1 MTEKPLVSVII
12 PHFNGREILRNCL
25 EALKKTEYQNKEV
38 IIVNNASTDGS
49 VDDIHHFFP
58 GARVVNNEK
67 NLGYA
72 GGCNSGLANASG
84 KYVLFLNNDTVFGR
98 EWLSILVEACE
109 KDEKIAACQPK
120 ILSQTDR
127 EMFDYA
133 GAAGGL
139 IDVLGYPFAR
149 GRLFFTLEK
158 DEKQYDAD
166 GNIFWASGT
175 ATLIRKSVLDEAG
188 TFDEDFFAHMEEIDL
203 NWRMHL
209 AGYRVVAVPEAIVYH
224 NAGST
229 LKPDSP
235 EKIYLNHR
243 NSLVMIL
250 KNYELKNLLW
260 IIPVRVSLEL
270 LTLVYALLKLDFAR
284 LKGGLLALIYVLI
297 NFFRIIR
304 KRKQVHRLRK
314 VPDSEIFK
322 KMYRGSIAF
331 EYFVRGISKAKD
343 LKLK

>member
-1 MTEKPLVSVII
+1 MTGKPLVSIII

-25 EALKKTEYQNKEV
+25 EAVEKTKYQNKEV

-49 VDDIHHFFP
+49 MDDIHHSFP
-58 GARVVNNEK
+58 WALLVNNEK

-72 GGCNSGLANASG
+72 GGCNSGLVSASG
-84 KYVLFLNNDTVFGR
+84 EYILFLNNDTVF
-98 EWLSILVEACE
+98 EPDWLSVLVGVCE
-109 KDEKIAACQPK
+109 QDEKIAACQPK
-120 ILSQTDR
+120 IRSLVNR

-139 IDVLGYPFAR
+139 IDIFGYPFAK

-158 DEKQYDAD
+158 DEQQYDD
-166 GNIFWASGT
+166 TGDIFWASGT
-175 ATLIRKSVLDEAG
+175 ATLIRKSVLDEVG
-188 TFDEDFFAHMEEIDL
+188 SFDEDFFAHMEEIDL

-229 LKPDSP
+229 LKPDSAQ
-235 EKIYLNHR
+235 KIYLNHR
-243 NSLVMIL
+243 NSLIMIL
-250 KNYELKNLLW
+250 KNYGLKNLLW
-260 IIPVRVSLEL
+260 ILPVRVGLEF
-270 LTLVYALLKLDFAR
+270 LTIVYAILKLDFVR
-284 LKGGLLALIYVLI
+284 LKGGFLALIYVLF
-297 NFFRIIR
+297 NFFRIIG

-322 KMYRGSIAF
+322 KMYRGSIVF
-331 EYFVRGISKAKD
+331 EYFVRGISRARD

>member
-1 MTEKPLVSVII
+1 MTGKPLVSIII
-12 PHFNGREILRNCL
+12 PHFNGRDILRNCL
-25 EALKKTEYQNKEV
+25 EALEKTRYQNNEV

-49 VDDIHHFFP
+49 VDDIHRSFP
-58 GARVVNNEK
+58 RARLVNNEK

-84 KYVLFLNNDTVFGR
+84 KYILFLNNDTVFEP
-98 EWLSILVEACE
+98 EWLSRLVEACE
-109 KDEKIAACQPK
+109 KDEKVAACQPK
-120 ILSQTDR
+120 ILSQANR
-127 EMFDYA
+127 KMFDYA

-158 DEKQYDAD
+158 DEKQYEAD

-175 ATLIRKSVLDEAG
+175 ATLIRKSVLDEVGA
-188 TFDEDFFAHMEEIDL
+188 FDEDFFAHMEEIDL

-209 AGYRVVAVPEAIVYH
+209 AGYRVVAVPKAIVYH

-235 EKIYLNHR
+235 KKVYLNHR

-250 KNYELKNLLW
+250 KNYGLKNLLW
-260 IIPVRVSLEL
+260 IIPVRVCLEF

-284 LKGGLLALIYVLI
+284 LKGGFLALIYVLF
-297 NFFRIIR
+297 NFFRIVG
-304 KRKQVHRLRK
+304 KRKQVHQLRK

-322 KMYRGSIAF
+322 KMYRGSIVF
-331 EYFVRGISKAKD
+331 EYFVRGIRKAGD